1 MHLIHPALVHFSVAF
16 LVAGGLL
23 EAGGIL
29 MRRQGWERAGAL
41 LLLTGTLFLAPTVA
55 AGFLAQNSVAGFNG
69 GAADVHLHERFG
81 LVLLGLFAALAMW
94 KGWNQGRL
102 PVDHKVLYAVL
113 VLAGVVLTMV
123 TAWIGGHL
131 VYGYGIGVT
140 SG

>member
-23 EAGGIL
+23 EGLGIL
-29 MRRQGWERAGAL
+29 LRRQPWERAGAAL
-41 LLLTGTLFLAPTVA
+41 VLAGTISLAPTVI
-55 AGFLAQNSVAGFNG
+55 AGFVAQNSVAGFNG
-69 GAADVHLHERFG
+69 GTADVQLHERFG
-81 LVLLGLFAALAMW
+81 LMLFGLFAALMMW

-102 PVDHKVLYAVL
+102 PEDQKPLYAVL
-113 VLAGVVLTMV
+113 VLAGVILTMA
-123 TAWIGGHL
+123 TAWFGGHL

>member
-16 LVAGGLL
+16 LVTGGLL
-23 EAGGIL
+23 EAAGIL
-29 MRRQGWERAGAL
+29 MRRQGWEQAGAVL
-41 LLLTGTLFLAPTVA
+41 LMAGTLFLAPTVV

-69 GAADVHLHERFG
+69 GGAEVNLHERFG
-81 LVLLGLFAALAMW
+81 LVLLGLFAALTLW
-94 KGWNQGRL
+94 KGWNRGRL
-102 PVDHKVLYAVL
+102 PADHKPLYAVL